1 MLEISGNDARQL
13 AGKTGS
19 TETMTRVII
28 DLAPWAGREIRVR
41 VVDEQAG
48 GAWGHVNFDDF
59 KFYAT
64 RPIHAGAVEVK

>member
-1 MLEISGNDARQL
+1 MAP
-13 AGKTGS
+13 
-19 TETMTRVII
+19 VII